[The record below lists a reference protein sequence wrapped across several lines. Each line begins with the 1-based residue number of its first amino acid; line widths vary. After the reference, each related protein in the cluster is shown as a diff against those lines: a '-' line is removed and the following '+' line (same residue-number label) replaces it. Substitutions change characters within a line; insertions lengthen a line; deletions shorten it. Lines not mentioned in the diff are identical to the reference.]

1 VGERS
6 RAHSFLASSR
16 EIVVKPNTG
25 TEGDRVLYLQSDDPD
40 ATDRL
45 DMQLT
50 ACWEWGTV
58 LVERRCDGIGW
69 RDPDT
74 GRIHS
79 LALRLHVAYDG
90 TRCVAES
97 GYAQLGVDQSHPATR
112 GAGGML
118 LPIATV
124 LTSLVQRADDSAVP
138 FDTEDLS
145 RVRELAEAAASAHD
159 VIALVGIDIVLNTD
173 ASGSVTPVLLELNPR
188 PAGLAHA
195 RFLPGAGEGRGE
207 AGVSLTMWD
216 GIARYREPTH
226 SSPVG
231 V

>member
-1 VGERS
+1 
-6 RAHSFLASSR
+6 
-16 EIVVKPNTG
+16 
-25 TEGDRVLYLQSDDPD
+25 
-40 ATDRL
+40 
-45 DMQLT
+45 
-50 ACWEWGTV
+50 
-58 LVERRCDGIGW
+58 
-69 RDPDT
+69 
-74 GRIHS
+74 
-79 LALRLHVAYDG
+79 
-90 TRCVAES
+90 
-97 GYAQLGVDQSHPATR
+97 
-112 GAGGML
+112 ML